1 MAYAY
6 TIGNGH
12 NGYNIIKIK
21 ANTLEA
27 LGIICLFVIS
37 FFNTTALFIFM
48 ILLLFFLKQKQI
60 GAIKIMNIITLRTI
74 INPGIAVDISSFQIF
89 KWTILM
95 GCSIY
100 LLLSYSKLDNE
111 NFKKF
116 RDIAILV
123 LIFAFYN
130 IFVAFIFSSLPI
142 ISIAKVTS
150 YILPFLGVLVGVGC
164 THKNFNWIDWLLKIL
179 MPLFII
185 SFFIIKLPISYLRN
199 GISFQGLTNHPNMF
213 GMVSVIFFAIL
224 ISHSQINKRINKW
237 YFLLLSLIIFYMV
250 IISRSRTSLGSLII
264 LVLLYLVFTNDYK
277 GLKKLIIINAIM
289 LIMVFILLNNDIRNS
304 IISFFYKG
312 HEHILYSR
320 APQINALLSNFFK
333 NPWFGNGFAVPVLPY
348 RSYEFSFEFIV
359 EPGNLILA
367 VLSYSGIFGFIIFL
381 SYIIKIFYVN
391 KKNFKNVGFLPISAI
406 LVSMGE
412 MVFFSTNNIGVWCYM
427 LLAIYVFYDNK
438 DSLKEGNVNLI

>member
-1 MAYAY
+1 MIHEY
-6 TIGNGH
+6 TTKQSCNTV
-12 NGYNIIKIK
+12 IKIK
-21 ANTLEA
+21 VNSFEW
-27 LGIICLFVIS
+27 LGIICLFMIS
-37 FFNTTALFIFM
+37 FLNKTTLLIFM
-48 ILLLFFLKQKQI
+48 ILLLFLLKQKQI

-95 GCSIY
+95 GCLIY

-164 THKNFNWIDWLLKIL
+164 THKNFNWIDWLLKML

-213 GMVSVIFFAIL
+213 GMVSVMFFAIL
-224 ISHSQINKRINKW
+224 ISHSQINKTRINKW

-277 GLKKLIIINAIM
+277 GLKKLIIINAIT